1 MKVMFLINFL
11 SIEGEPMG
19 VMQLSSI
26 AKSRGWET
34 SLCLASDDYLRHIDR
49 TQPDLVAVSMMTTD
63 YRALMP
69 AIRRIRRR
77 FSDLP
82 IIVGGA
88 HPTFSPDLIK
98 QEAITAICLGE
109 GDTAITAVMDR
120 IESGTPLDGIPNI
133 HTIQTQ
139 APLSPLI
146 GDLDSLPFLD
156 REILYD
162 NSSAARHFRL
172 RSFYASRGCPYG
184 CTYCFNHAYNHMY
197 RGLGKIVRRRSVDNV
212 LAEID
217 DVARRYPTEYIRF
230 SDDAFVH
237 RVDEW
242 LEQLARDYP
251 KHAGIP
257 FYCLVRANC
266 VTPDMVRLL
275 KEAGCRSVCMSI
287 ESASERIREE
297 VLNRKMTSEQIVRAF
312 DLFNDAGIKIY
323 TNSMFG
329 LPSSSLQDEMDTLDL
344 NIKSRPAYA
353 NFTICVPFPGTEM
366 FEYCKTHGLLP
377 ADLSPEEMVMSVG
390 EESMLSGFSA
400 RDKRVQKNLAML
412 GPLVV
417 RFPWLKELVTGYLVH
432 LPPNKLYG
440 AVHFILKNYLFKK
453 HIVPIRFTLKDYFV
467 LGYAQLK
474 AEMRLLFGGGKDDG
488 DPETDGSEKEPAG
501 RKNAMTRN

>member
-34 SLCLASDDYLRHIDR
+34 SLCLASDDYLRRIDQ
-49 TQPDLVAVSMMTTD
+49 TQPDLLAVSMMTTD
-63 YRALMP
+63 YRTLMP
-69 AIRRIRRR
+69 AIRQIRKR
-77 FSDLP
+77 FRDLP

-88 HPTFSPDLIK
+88 HPTFSRDLI
-98 QEAITAICLGE
+98 ENEEITAICVGE
-109 GDTAITAVMDR
+109 GDTALIGTMER
-120 IESGTPLDGIPNI
+120 IAAGKPLDGIPNLC
-133 HTIQTQ
+133 TKQTQ
-139 APLSPLI
+139 AVLSPLI
-146 GDLDSLPFLD
+146 EDLDQLPFLD

-184 CTYCFNHAYNHMY
+184 CTYCFNHAYNRMY
-197 RGLGKIVRRRSVDNV
+197 RGLGKIVRRRSVGNV

-217 DVARRYPTEYIRF
+217 ETARRYPTDYVRF

-242 LEQLARDYP
+242 LEELARDYP
-251 KHAGIP
+251 KQLGIP

-287 ESASERIREE
+287 ESASARIREE
-297 VLNRKMTSEQIVRAF
+297 VLNRKMTTEQIVRAF
-312 DLFNDAGIKIY
+312 DLFNHAGIKIY

-329 LPSSSLQDEMDTLDL
+329 LPSSNLQDEIDTLDL
-344 NIKSRPAYA
+344 NIRCRPAYS

-366 FEYCKTHGLLP
+366 FDYCKTHGFLP
-377 ADLSPEEMVMSVG
+377 TELSAEEMVMSVG
-390 EESMLSGFSA
+390 EESMLSGFSSGE
-400 RDKRVQKNLAML
+400 KRVQKNLAML

-417 RFPWLKELVTGYLVH
+417 KFPWLKKLVTGYLVRF
-432 LPPNKLYG
+432 PPNKLYG

-467 LGYAQLK
+467 LGYAQLR
-474 AEMRLLFGGGKDDG
+474 AEIRLLFGGGNKDG
-488 DPETDGSEKEPAG
+488 LN
-501 RKNAMTRN
+501 R